1 MNTTNLVTLA
11 VLIFFLCIFLYLNEV
26 FLILL
31 AVFSIGMYS
40 GMLISAKNC
49 IKHIKDIETKERDEL
64 LGGMS
69 IKDLQSMIV
78 KKKIISFK
86 NKLRDGK

>member
-40 GMLISAKNC
+40 GMLIAAKLC
-49 IKHIKDIETKERDEL
+49 IKHIKDIETK
-64 LGGMS
+64 
-69 IKDLQSMIV
+69 
-78 KKKIISFK
+78 KKIS
-86 NKLRDGK
+86 RRGK